1 MRSLSENG
9 CLVTGAKLP
18 RQGPS
23 FELDIEL
30 PWGQRLAT
38 PAVVAYEQGECL
50 GLVFQGITLGARK
63 KIAKAVLELISR
75 S

>member
-1 MRSLSENG
+1 VRSLSENG
-9 CLVTGAKLP
+9 CLVAGAELP
-18 RQGPS
+18 RQGTS

-38 PAVVAYEQGECL
+38 PAVAAYEQGECL
-50 GLVFQGITLGARK
+50 GSSSRDHARR
-63 KIAKAVLELISR
+63 AQEDREAVLELLSR